1 MTLTD
6 LSNHRAHPRRDWHLC
21 VRGCRGKREGEDGG
35 GGEVLR
41 DLGKRSLD
49 RVEIHVEVPICRLDT
64 HIEQEDAAL
73 QVAEIHEQE
82 KWMSHMVLYEN
93 ELGGGG
99 GGHRRAG
106 VIGVLQGVESLD
118 DMVPASSE
126 NVGGEL
132 VDMLRSAIRK

>member
-49 RVEIHVEVPICRLDT
+49 RVEIHVE
-64 HIEQEDAAL
+64 EDAAL